1 KVVAASTMKMLLAI
15 PSIPDALAPN
25 SQEPKPA
32 LMSGAPVCPASTEG
46 SGFISSCGSPAA
58 GGGRGARRRTDVFS
72 ALCQKAVDALCQ
84 KAVDRQWSRARQD
97 EGRKACEVKEIGFK
111 ARRPKLCAGGRH
123 SLELDRTEPVR
134 QMHGKHG
141 DEEDRRHR
149 YTG

>member
-1 KVVAASTMKMLLAI
+1 MKMLLAI
-15 PSIPDALAPN
+15 PSIPPNGLAPN

-58 GGGRGARRRTDVFS
+58 GGAPGARRRTHMFS
-72 ALCQKAVDALCQ
+72 ALGQ
-84 KAVDRQWSRARQD
+84 KAVDRQGSRARQD
-97 EGRKACEVKEIGFK
+97 EGRKGCEVKEIGFK

-134 QMHGKHG
+134 QVHGKRG

-149 YTG
+149 YTGQRHQCT

>member
-1 KVVAASTMKMLLAI
+1 MKMLLAI
-15 PSIPDALAPN
+15 PSIPNALAPN

-58 GGGRGARRRTDVFS
+58 GGGLGARRRTDV
-72 ALCQKAVDALCQ
+72 CQKV
-84 KAVDRQWSRARQD
+84 VDRQGSRARQD

-149 YTG
+149 YTGQRHQCT

>member
-1 KVVAASTMKMLLAI
+1 MKMLLAI
-15 PSIPDALAPN
+15 PSIPNALAPN

-46 SGFISSCGSPAA
+46 SGFISSCGSRAA
-58 GGGRGARRRTDVFS
+58 GGALGARRTHVYS
-72 ALCQKAVDALCQ
+72 ALCQ

-134 QMHGKHG
+134 QMHGRRG
-141 DEEDRRHR
+141 DEEDRGHR
-149 YTG
+149 YTGQRHQCT

>member
-1 KVVAASTMKMLLAI
+1 MKMLLAI
-15 PSIPDALAPN
+15 PSIPPNALAPS
-25 SQEPKPA
+25 SQEPEPA

-58 GGGRGARRRTDVFS
+58 GARRRTHVFS
-72 ALCQKAVDALCQ
+72 ALCQ

-111 ARRPKLCAGGRH
+111 ARRPELCAGGRH

-134 QMHGKHG
+134 QMDGKRG
-141 DEEDRRHR
+141 DEE
-149 YTG
+149 